1 MRHCFDF
8 EVAAEPSA
16 EDVATK
22 DYAPFLSLSSR
33 DTWMCAVLNNE
44 FLRLLDASADDGSAL
59 QPALEAWLTIC

>member
-22 DYAPFLSLSSR
+22 DYAPFHSLSSR

-44 FLRLLDASADDGSAL
+44 FLRLLDGRQCIATGIGGVADNF
-59 QPALEAWLTIC
+59 